1 MIIIPS
7 TFQHKVWNIKI
18 WQILSHHRFDISIL
32 SLFNPVSFAFKP
44 LTVLLTLGLS
54 QYTWNLHHHSAPRTD
69 IANGSQLL
77 LKSPDAA
84 LESLFR
90 QLLPVEQ
97 SWPAI
102 QKVLRHHI
110 QSVNNQCLQSASTF
124 SSFPALSVLQPEW
137 SIPYSFSK
145 FIMFCSS
152 LSYLGGNPHS
162 SSKASP
168 TSNKRDFSLTLTHI
182 IISFYA
188 TK

>member
-77 LKSPDAA
+77 LKSPDTA
-84 LESLFR
+84 LESLF
-90 QLLPVEQ
+90 QATAPCWAKLACNTKSFTSSYSE
-97 SWPAI
+97 
-102 QKVLRHHI
+102 H
-110 QSVNNQCLQSASTF
+110 NQCLQSASTF